1 MRGRTRPLDRFGA
14 AATLSICVVW
24 GFNQVVVKA
33 ALAEIG
39 PIAQSGV
46 RSAIG
51 CVCVI
56 VYAALTRRRIFR
68 IDGTEAAGALAGILF
83 TLEFTILFE
92 SLRWTTAARSVV
104 FLYAAPFFV
113 ALSAAV
119 VWQGA
124 GVVGA
129 TYLVWFWLLG
139 RYSAAQLSAFTFV
152 TPLIGVRAGSPS
164 ATR

>member
-24 GFNQVVVKA
+24 GFNQVIAKA

-39 PIAQSGV
+39 PIAQSCV

-56 VYAALTRRRIFR
+56 VYAGLTRRRIFR

-92 SLRWTTAARSVV
+92 SLRWTTGARSVV

-113 ALSAAV
+113 ALGAA
-119 VWQGA
+119 
-124 GVVGA
+124 
-129 TYLVWFWLLG
+129 LVLKDERPRPVQW
-139 RYSAAQLSAFTFV
+139 A
-152 TPLIGVRAGSPS
+152 
-164 ATR
+164 